1 MSRELATRQVT
12 IGDYV
17 LSVTTRDI
25 VTTREDGISEH
36 MSEGLMEELTLRTIV
51 GWMYIVSQLE
61 QGNYTIPGGSVE
73 AKLADE
79 KNLPP
84 FSESFTD
91 SRVTVWDSYRGA
103 KNPNFHLNSDDIPQY
118 AVNAWLANNY
128 AIDRAIER
136 FAPRATETAPASAQ
150 TRESVPAPVVTP
162 EAPKQPVNGVIQASR
177 APNPKETLYAEGQLV
192 AFNIV
197 KVSVGAN
204 KGSAT
209 YALWG
214 TLGGGKYP
222 LMTVYKC
229 KPNSDENSL
238 GYIAIKDTI
247 VSMNLSLDKP
257 EAHGNWR
264 LTCQAAHK
272 DGKEYL
278 NPLSLESVV

>member
-1 MSRELATRQVT
+1 MT
-12 IGDYV
+12 V
-17 LSVTTRDI
+17 LPVVTTKQQFG
-25 VTTREDGISEH
+25 EDTLSI
-36 MSEGLMEELTLRTIV
+36 TLRNV
-51 GWMYIVSQLE
+51 GGEPSAIQAELVIKTVSLWQYLKKLIDAGE
-61 QGNYTIPGGSVE
+61 RTTPLNKTPEMAVQEATMQHDETSQGGY
-73 AKLADE
+73 
-79 KNLPP
+79 
-84 FSESFTD
+84 SFEPWQET
-91 SRVTVWDSYRGA
+91 RVTVFDWSNHYGLTV
-103 KNPNFHLNSDDIPQY
+103 HSDTMAQSALDTYYGLHDALEQ
-118 AVNAWLANNY
+118 LA
-128 AIDRAIER
+128 
-136 FAPRATETAPASAQ
+136 PKATETAPASAQ
-150 TRESVPAPVVTP
+150 TRESAPAPMVTP

-192 AFNIV
+192 AFNVV

-278 NPLSLESVV
+278 NPVSLEAL

>member
-17 LSVTTRDI
+17 LSVTTRYVKGDQPQW
-25 VTTREDGISEH
+25 
-36 MSEGLMEELTLRTIV
+36 LEELTFRTI
-51 GWMYIVSQLE
+51 GAWLYIAGVIEKRLE
-61 QGNYTIPGGSVE
+61 GTSDVLSSLVGSVE
-73 AKLADE
+73 SRFAQE
-79 KNLPP
+79 KNIELQ
-84 FSESFTD
+84 ESFID
-91 SRVTVWDSYRGA
+91 SRVSVWDTYRGN
-103 KNPNFHLNSDDIPQY
+103 KQVNFHLNSDDDLMI
-118 AVNAWLANNY
+118 ALDMWKANNF
-128 AIDRAIER
+128 AIER
-136 FAPRATETAPASAQ
+136 ALKSHSPKATETAPASAQ
-150 TRESVPAPVVTP
+150 TRESAPAPMVTP
-162 EAPKQPVNGVIQASR
+162 EAPKHPVNGVIQASR

-192 AFNIV
+192 ALNVV

-229 KPNSDENSL
+229 KPNSDENSPN
-238 GYIAIKDTI
+238 YIAIKDTI

-264 LTCQAAHK
+264 LTCQATHK

-278 NPLSLESVV
+278 NPVSLEAI